1 MGEDMMRFP
10 LALLAAVVLL
20 PTAGYAADPPSGST
34 CSVQALQSDPTAVG
48 KLSDMPTVAV
58 APAWTGDTA
67 AMLPS
72 GQPITLHITFPTDL
86 PPSTTPTFAI
96 AGKLADDTNATWQS
110 YPVLSWQRSTTA
122 AKSGDIVLPAV
133 PDDNVSPAY
142 KTRLDLVVAAC
153 NGGANPVIGKTR
165 ARVSPHCSAVIIAL
179 AITVFF
185 YVVSAVAIKGAIG
198 GKVHFNPLWLAI
210 DGSGRASLSQ
220 MQIIFFSVIVL
231 FLVSYILLRTGI
243 LASLSQDVL
252 LLLGIAGAGSVGGQL
267 ATNSTQRIS
276 FDNWAWIK
284 QKNWTTDGGFH
295 VEKPKWADLFTTN
308 DVFDPYRFQMVSF
321 SFVIGIAL
329 LIIGVNGLAN
339 FSIPTALLGV
349 IGLSQVTYLG
359 GKISAPATFSQLDDK
374 LTAARKAQDD
384 FLKATS
390 PRWVTPAITAAE
402 KAARLQAARLDG
414 RDTYLAFRS
423 LICPAYEMFK
433 TLYTSRGQ
441 QPNLEPDPTC

>member
-1 MGEDMMRFP
+1 MRRSSAPFSLSNIFIIAVSNLSRRCFVSAKRSLVIIVILPPLFLPFP
-10 LALLAAVVLL
+10 PRFVQFVNELREIVV
-20 PTAGYAADPPSGST
+20 PPSRGS
-34 CSVQALQSDPTAVG
+34 VWKQ
-48 KLSDMPTVAV
+48 
-58 APAWTGDTA
+58 
-67 AMLPS
+67 
-72 GQPITLHITFPTDL
+72 
-86 PPSTTPTFAI
+86 
-96 AGKLADDTNATWQS
+96 
-110 YPVLSWQRSTTA
+110 PVL
-122 AKSGDIVLPAV
+122 D
-133 PDDNVSPAY
+133 
-142 KTRLDLVVAAC
+142 
-153 NGGANPVIGKTR
+153 
-165 ARVSPHCSAVIIAL
+165 
-179 AITVFF
+179 
-185 YVVSAVAIKGAIG
+185 
-198 GKVHFNPLWLAI
+198 
-210 DGSGRASLSQ
+210 
-220 MQIIFFSVIVL
+220 
-231 FLVSYILLRTGI
+231 
-243 LASLSQDVL
+243 
-252 LLLGIAGAGSVGGQL
+252 
-267 ATNSTQRIS
+267 RI
-276 FDNWAWIK
+276 
-284 QKNWTTDGGFH
+284 DGGFH

-423 LICPAYEMFK
+423 LICPAYEMFE